1 MKTYHVYAK
10 EGNTFLREVKS
21 LEEFID
27 FQYDKNIEYI
37 VEAA

>member
-1 MKTYHVYAK
+1 MKTYHVYTK
-10 EGNTFLREVKS
+10 EGNTFLRAVKC

-37 VEAA
+37 VEVT